1 MSVTKINS
9 KVLAIM
15 ILWTLAL
22 LIEAPNAPTPMKGA
36 DWRHIRSQYNAI
48 QCNKITSN
56 VQSLLY

>member
-15 ILWTLAL
+15 ILWTLTV
-22 LIEAPNAPTPMKGA
+22 LIEAPDAPTSMKVA

-48 QCNKITSN
+48 KSQAMYGACFIET
-56 VQSLLY
+56 